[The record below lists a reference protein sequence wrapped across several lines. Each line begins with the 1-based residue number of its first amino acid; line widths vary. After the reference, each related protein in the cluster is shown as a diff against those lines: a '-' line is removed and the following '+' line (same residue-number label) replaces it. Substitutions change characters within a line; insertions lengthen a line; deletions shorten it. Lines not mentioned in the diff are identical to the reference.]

1 MGERRFDRQEAASI
15 LRRATEREEAGGAGA
30 LTLDELVAAARE
42 AGIDPDAVRWAALLS
57 APPQSPVER
66 VAIGAPVTPAVG
78 ARIPGRLAPG
88 RAAETRAALDR
99 ALARRGEL
107 EELGSGWTWREEHG
121 FGRSEVSAHAEGGF
135 VEVTATAER
144 KGHLLVLTLA
154 VALGVGLALLP
165 IGGFAGLAALGGPL
179 LTVLGPLAAI
189 AAGTRALW
197 PLVERGTQRRLEAA
211 VLEVGAFVEAA
222 APAALPPVDR
232 ARLEPGAAGNG

>member
-1 MGERRFDRQEAASI
+1 MTERRLDPQEAASI
-15 LRRATEREEAGGAGA
+15 LRRATEDEQAGGSGG

-42 AGIDPDAVRWAALLS
+42 AGIDPEAVRRAALLS
-57 APPQSPVER
+57 VAPLDPVER
-66 VAIGAPVTPAVG
+66 VVIGAPVTATVS
-78 ARIPGRLAPG
+78 ARIPGRLAAG

-107 EELGSGWTWREEHG
+107 EELGSGWAWREEHG
-121 FGRSEVSAHAEGGF
+121 IGRSEVSARSDGGF

-165 IGGFAGLAALGGPL
+165 IGGFAGLAAVGGPL
-179 LTVLGPLAAI
+179 LTVLGPLATI

-211 VLEVGAFVEAA
+211 VLEVGALVETA
-222 APAALPPVDR
+222 APTALPREDR
-232 ARLEPGAAGNG
+232 ARLEQGTAGNG